1 MVTNVFF
8 NKATEAVRELFAL
21 EFKTMGTSD
30 VDKFIRSFYKL
41 ANYEEEGIKVRPSI
55 VITNNI
61 NGVAKNV
68 TNCVKIPFYNDDNTN
83 NFHERIKA
91 LTCFCVEGWNLYIN
105 FGSEDVEY
113 GLIKCVNS
121 LKEKKF
127 QSQVFEP
134 EVVEALVSR
143 TKLVLISVLSSG
155 LVRLKGLKGNETQ
168 ISFSL
173 IENDIQNWEESIKH
187 FVEDALAKL
196 KTTPRKLQD
205 IKNLYTNI
213 LINVFHKLHGTLCLV
228 VDKDFKD
235 SKGVFS
241 DGTWLPEP
249 IDFGKLFLQSK
260 NFNESKLRAYADVFV
275 TMLNYDGMT
284 IVDNRG
290 RIRAYNVFV
299 QTNNKLNQNVL
310 GGARLRA
317 AYSVL
322 NTNNKK
328 IRGLYF
334 QSHEGD
340 VFYKTTRDVRKEVLS
355 KDIIELHNYKQLE
368 MGLNSENKQN

>member
-1 MVTNVFF
+1 MVNHVYF
-8 NKATEAVRELFAL
+8 NKATEAIREFFTA

-30 VDKFIRSFYKL
+30 VDKVIKSFYKL
-41 ANYEEEGIKVRPSI
+41 TNYEEEGLKVRPSI
-55 VITNNI
+55 LITSNI
-61 NGVAKNV
+61 NAVAKNV
-68 TNCVKIPFYNDDNTN
+68 QNCIKIPFYNDETTF
-83 NFHERIKA
+83 NFNERLKA
-91 LTCFCVEGWNLYIN
+91 LMCFCAEGWVLYIN
-105 FGSEDVEY
+105 FGSDDVEY
-113 GLIKCVNS
+113 GLIKCANS
-121 LKEKKF
+121 LKEKTL
-127 QSQVFEP
+127 QSQIFEQ
-134 EVVEALVSR
+134 EVVETISSK
-143 TKLVLISVLSSG
+143 TKLVLINILSSG
-155 LVRLKGLKGNETQ
+155 LVLLKGIKGNETQ

-173 IENDIQNWEESIKH
+173 IDNDLQNWETSIKR
-187 FVEDALAKL
+187 FVEDVLAKL

-205 IKNLYTNI
+205 IKTLYTNI

-260 NFNESKLRAYADVFV
+260 SFNESKLRAYADIFV

-299 QTNNKLNQNVL
+299 ETNKKLNQNIL

-340 VFYKTTRDVRKEVLS
+340 VFYKTTRDVRKEVLTN
-355 KDIIELHNYKQLE
+355 DVIELHNYKQLE
-368 MGLNSENKQN
+368 MGLNSENK

>member
-1 MVTNVFF
+1 MITRVYFDKASESVKDFF
-8 NKATEAVRELFAL
+8 AV
-21 EFKTMGTSD
+21 EFKTMGSSD
-30 VDKFIRSFYKL
+30 VDKIIKSFYKL
-41 ANYEEEGIKVRPSI
+41 TNYEEEGLKVRPT
-55 VITNNI
+55 VLITSNI
-61 NGVAKNV
+61 NAVAKNIEQ
-68 TNCVKIPFYNDDNTN
+68 CIKIPFYNDENTN
-83 NFHERIKA
+83 NFNERLKA
-91 LTCFCVEGWNLYIN
+91 LMCFCVEGWVLYIN

-113 GLIKCVNS
+113 GLIKCANS
-121 LKEKKF
+121 LKEKTL
-127 QSQVFEP
+127 QNQIFES
-134 EVVEALVSR
+134 ETKEILSSK
-143 TKLVLISVLSSG
+143 TKLVLINVLSSG
-155 LVRLKGLKGNETQ
+155 LVYLKGIKGSETR

-173 IENDIQNWEESIKH
+173 IDNDLRNWEESIKK
-187 FVEDALAKL
+187 FVEDVLSKL

-205 IKNLYTNI
+205 IKTLYTNI
-213 LINVFHKLHGTLCLV
+213 LINVSHKLHGTLCLV

-235 SKGVFS
+235 SKGTFS

-260 NFNESKLRAYADVFV
+260 SFNESKLRAYADIFV

-299 QTNNKLNQNVL
+299 ETNKKLTKNVL

-334 QSHEGD
+334 QSHEGE
-340 VFYKTTRDVRKEVLS
+340 VFYKTVRDVRKEFS
-355 KDIIELHNYKQLE
+355 TNEIIELHNYKQLE
-368 MGLNSENKQN
+368 MGLNAENK